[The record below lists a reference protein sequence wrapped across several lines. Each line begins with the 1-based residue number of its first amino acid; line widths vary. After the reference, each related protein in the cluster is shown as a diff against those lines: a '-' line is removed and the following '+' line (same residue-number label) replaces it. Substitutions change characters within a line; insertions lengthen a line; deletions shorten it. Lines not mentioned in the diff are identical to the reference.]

1 MDDQLWARIEALLPP
16 PKPRRFKYP
25 GRKPVPDREALT
37 GIIYVLKTGIRWGD
51 LPADMGCGSGV
62 SCWRRLRDWQQSGIW
77 EEMQA
82 ILMNEIGVDEKIDF
96 SRAAKCTGTVRG
108 PRLKEGPPRSQSGGE
123 SSGTQITHY
132 PRQVQS

>member
-25 GRKPVPDREALT
+25 GRKPVPDRVALT
-37 GIIYVLKTGIRWGD
+37 GIIFVLKTGIRWGD
-51 LPADMGCGSGV
+51 LPADLGCGSGV

-82 ILMNEIGVDEKIDF
+82 ILMDEIGAEEKIDF
-96 SRAAKCTGTVRG
+96 SRAAKRTGTVRS
-108 PRLKEGPPRSQSGGE
+108 PRVKEGPPRSQSGE
-123 SSGTQITHY
+123 SSGTQITL
-132 PRQVQS
+132 

>member
-25 GRKPVPDREALT
+25 GRKPVPDRVALT
-37 GIIYVLKTGIRWGD
+37 GIIFVLKTGIRWGD

-62 SCWRRLRDWQQSGIW
+62 SCWRRLRDWQRNGIW

-82 ILMNEIGVDEKIDF
+82 ILMTEIGAEGKVDF
-96 SRAAKCTGTVRG
+96 SRAAKCTGTVR
-108 PRLKEGPPRSQSGGE
+108 RSRMKEGLPQSQSGE
-123 SSGTQITHY
+123 SSGAQITL
-132 PRQVQS
+132 